1 MQNSKVKESIIIG
14 MSIVLGLSFLG
25 YSVGRS
31 LIRFKEYERTITV
44 KGLAEKDVP
53 ANVAIWPIQFKAA
66 DNDLSLLYSSLEKN
80 RQGIVSFLLESGF
93 KQEEI
98 SISQL
103 SVTDKYASEYD
114 SNNSIKMRYIANQ
127 TVTVYTTNVQGVI
140 STKGKIDEL
149 TNKGIVVV
157 ADNYDNKTEYI
168 FTKLNEIKPLMV
180 EEATINARQVALK
193 FSKDSNS
200 KLGKIKDAQQGQFS
214 INDRDKNTP
223 HIKKVRVVSTIQ
235 YYLSD

>member
-14 MSIVLGLSFLG
+14 LSIVLGLSFLG